1 MGPGPGGTK
10 QASTRPAEPS
20 GGGKGR
26 ASRDSC
32 TGIES
37 NLIYRENN
45 GKTVGADREQD
56 GLNAPKPTIT
66 MDELAKHDKPDDLW
80 VAIEGKAYN
89 LTTFKRRHPGGFLP
103 LEGVAGRNAT
113 EPFENFHPAPVW
125 KLLKTYHVA
134 DIADWKQSEYV
145 KGHREIRQILLERG
159 LFETRPSYYATKA
172 LCLGSLLSIAIVLA
186 LCCQSAAAHMLGAAL
201 IGFFWQC
208 SALVCRPRHRPQHHH
223 AQARSGLRHRRR
235 ERGPGGYQHRLVE
248 EVAQHAPRGLQ
259 LGRARPGHPAP
270 ARDGGLPA
278 GPPGVHVDLPQEG
291 LQAAAARPARPRGGL
306 LPSEKDAEC
315 LAVLAVFPPEHLGQF
330 AYFGPT

>member
-1 MGPGPGGTK
+1 M
-10 QASTRPAEPS
+10 
-20 GGGKGR
+20 GKGSGKGGY
-26 ASRDSC
+26 AVKAYTDDSC

-113 EPFENFHPAPVW
+113 EPFENFHWAPVW
-125 KLLKTYHVA
+125 KQLKTYHVA

-201 IGFFWQC
+201 IGFFWQQL
-208 SALVCRPRHRPQHHH
+208 SFVGHDIGHNAITHQRGLDYAIGVANVALVGISIGWWKKSHNTHHVVCNSVEHDPDIQHLPVMAVSPQALQGFMSTYHKKVFKPLLLDPLAH
-223 AQARSGLRHRRR
+223 AVVC
-235 ERGPGGYQHRLVE
+235 YQVCHYMIQPLVE
-248 EVAQHAPRGLQ
+248 LY
-259 LGRARPGHPAP
+259 
-270 ARDGGLPA
+270 GGCM
-278 GPPGVHVDLPQEG
+278 V
-291 LQAAAARPARPRGGL
+291 
-306 LPSEKDAEC
+306 
-315 LAVLAVFPPEHLGQF
+315 VLKVS
-330 AYFGPT
+330 